1 MGTGG
6 SIISFDMTKRG
17 IGYEVGD
24 VLALNQLEYNA
35 GVSTSPFTVT
45 IKSKFQ
51 DKFSGWVF
59 GQLIELDDFSD
70 QLMDLENHSYS
81 QEP

>member
-1 MGTGG
+1 
-6 SIISFDMTKRG
+6 MTKRG

-51 DKFSGWVF
+51 DKFSGC
-59 GQLIELDDFSD
+59 LLYTSPSPR
-70 QLMDLENHSYS
+70 DLSTS
-81 QEP
+81 RMPSSA